1 MDHSILQTSEW
12 ALSERKETA
21 AGGRKRMDKGK
32 KYLDTVCGKAQWKT
46 ERERECTLKVK
57 RRVGLSDKVIIQT
70 SGRF

>member
-1 MDHSILQTSEW
+1 MDHRILHTSEW

-21 AGGRKRMDKGK
+21 AGGRKGMDKGK
-32 KYLDTVCGKAQWKT
+32 NTWIQYVAKPNGKQ
-46 ERERECTLKVK
+46 RERECTLKVK